1 MAHNT
6 LKEDIWLEE
15 ESANDKWQVN
25 KIGGIYLCELGS
37 ILIFWRMYLCRLKN
51 VSKFCEF
58 DLLNIFKML
67 LLDENLNDNALVT
80 THITFCLSL

>member
-6 LKEDIWLEE
+6 LKEDIWVEE
-15 ESANDKWQVN
+15 GSANDKWQVN

-67 LLDENLNDNALVT
+67 LLFGRE
-80 THITFCLSL
+80 FE